1 MPALAL
7 LHTSPAHVPVF
18 DALRDRHHPGLE
30 LRHVV
35 APELLDGAREH
46 GPAAMAGEVAR
57 LVREAAEGG
66 AAAVLC
72 TCSSIGAVAE
82 AVPLAVPV
90 LRLDRPMAAEAVR
103 LGGRVVVLGTVAS
116 TLEPTLA
123 LLAEEAAALGDRGAA
138 APADSRATVL
148 RDGRAAVP
156 ADAPTAAVSL
166 EGRLVEGAWE
176 RWEAGDTAGYLAA
189 VAAAADALTA
199 SGAADVIVLAQASM
213 APAVALVRPGTPVPV
228 LSSPAP
234 GLAAAAAAAAGVRS
248 AGAGT
253 A

>member
-46 GPAAMAGEVAR
+46 GPEAMAGEVVR
-57 LVREAAEGG
+57 LVRQAADGG

-72 TCSSIGAVAE
+72 TCSSLGAVAE

-123 LLAEEAAALGDRGAA
+123 LLAEEAAALGGGRAA
-138 APADSRATVL
+138 TPADGRAAVL

-156 ADAPTAAVSL
+156 ADALPAAVSL

-176 RWEAGDTAGYLAA
+176 RWEAGDTDGYLAA

-213 APAVALVRPGTPVPV
+213 APAVALVRPGTPV

-234 GLAAAAAAAAGVRS
+234 GLAAAAAAAAGARS

>member
-18 DALRDRHHPGLE
+18 DALRDRYHPGLE

-46 GPAAMAGEVAR
+46 GPGAMAGEVAR
-57 LVREAAEGG
+57 LVREAADGG

-123 LLAEEAAALGDRGAA
+123 LLAEEAAGDRPA
-138 APADSRATVL
+138 APGGDRP
-148 RDGRAAVP
+148 AAVR
-156 ADAPTAAVSL
+156 L

-176 RWEAGDTAGYLAA
+176 RWEAGDTDGYLAA

-213 APAVALVRPGTPVPV
+213 APAADLVRPGTPV

-234 GLAAAAAAAAGVRS
+234 GLAAAATAAGAHS